1 LRKNTKV
8 KPNKIKIMLILKR
21 KEVEK
26 ILPLR
31 DIKKVINVVEKAFFD
46 FSEGIAQMP
55 PKMYLIFK
63 EFDGDLRIM
72 PAFSKRLLMAGTKI
86 VNVHPQNPKKGLLS
100 VMAVI
105 VLNDP
110 KTGMPL
116 ALMDGTWITALRTGA
131 ASAVATKYLAR
142 KDAKTLGVV
151 GAGFQAITQIAAIS
165 KVRKIKEILVYDI
178 REEAI
183 ERLTKILAKEKIKI
197 KKGKLEEVCQKDILV
212 TATPAREPIV
222 KREWVKPGT
231 HINAIGADAPGKEEL
246 DPEILKEAKIVVD
259 CWEQASHSGE
269 INVPLSKG
277 LIKRE
282 DIFGEIGEVVSGK
295 KAGRE
300 KEDEIT
306 IFDSTGLAIQDLYTA
321 TLVYREAK
329 KKKIGKE
336 IKIV

>member
-1 LRKNTKV
+1 
-8 KPNKIKIMLILKR
+8 
-21 KEVEK
+21 
-26 ILPLR
+26 
-31 DIKKVINVVEKAFFD
+31 
-46 FSEGIAQMP
+46 MP

-72 PAFSKRLLMAGTKI
+72 PSFSKRFLMAGTKI
-86 VNVHPQNPKKGLLS
+86 VNVHPQNQKKGLPS

-131 ASAVATKYLAR
+131 ASAVATKYLSR

-165 KVRKIKEILVYDI
+165 KVRRLKEILVYDI

-183 ERLTKILAKEKIKI
+183 ERLARVLAKERIKI
-197 KKGKLEEVCQKDILV
+197 KKGRLEVICQKDILV
-212 TATPAREPIV
+212 TATPSREPVV
-222 KREWVKPGT
+222 KKEWIKPGV

-246 DPEILKEAKIVVD
+246 DPDILKGSKIVVD
-259 CWEQASHSGE
+259 SWEQASHSGE
-269 INVPLSKG
+269 INVPLAKG
-277 LIKRE
+277 LIKKE
-282 DIFGEIGEVVSGK
+282 DIYGELGEIVSGK
-295 KAGRE
+295 KPGRE
-300 KEDEIT
+300 REEEIT

-321 TLVYREAK
+321 SLVYKEAK
-329 KKKIGKE
+329 RKKIGKE
-336 IKIV
+336 IKII

>member
-1 LRKNTKV
+1 MLFLSRKD
-8 KPNKIKIMLILKR
+8 
-21 KEVEK
+21 VEK

-31 DIKKVINVVEKAFFD
+31 EIKKVINVVEKAFLD
-46 FSEGIAQMP
+46 FSERMCEMP
-55 PKMYLIFK
+55 PKMYLTFK

-100 VMAVI
+100 VMAI
-105 VLNDP
+105 IILNDP

-142 KDAKTLGVV
+142 KDAKTLGIV

-165 KVRKIKEILVYDI
+165 KVKKLKEILVYDI
-178 REEAI
+178 REEAV
-183 ERLTKILAKEKIKI
+183 EKLAKILAKEKIKI
-197 KKGKLEEVCQKDILV
+197 KKGSLEEVCQKDILV

-222 KREWVKPGT
+222 KKEWIKPGT
-231 HINAIGADAPGKEEL
+231 HINAIGADAEGKQEL
-246 DPEILKEAKIVVD
+246 DPEILKIAKIVVD
-259 CWEQASHSGE
+259 NLEQASHSGE

-277 LIKRE
+277 LIKKE
-282 DIFGEIGEVVSGK
+282 NIFGELGEIVAGK
-295 KAGRE
+295 KPGRE

-321 TLVYREAK
+321 NLVYKEAK
-329 KKKIGKE
+329 RKKIGKE
-336 IKIV
+336 IKII